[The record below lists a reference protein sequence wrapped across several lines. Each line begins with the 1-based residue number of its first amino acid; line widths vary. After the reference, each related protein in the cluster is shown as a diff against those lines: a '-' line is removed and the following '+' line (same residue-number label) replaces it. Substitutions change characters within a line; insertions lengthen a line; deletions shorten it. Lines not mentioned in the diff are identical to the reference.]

1 MRCEKKILKRF
12 LHSTGVHSKLIAKQR
27 PIQRCEAIRAEHV
40 EDAAR
45 IVSFICSAGVLNK
58 NVVILLEKFGDDILF
73 SETFEPVVFALFS
86 QALPINL
93 AFLINVPRNHFTHAN
108 TKSERAGVLFVVRI

>member
-1 MRCEKKILKRF
+1 MLKTLPR
-12 LHSTGVHSKLIAKQR
+12 IA
-27 PIQRCEAIRAEHV
+27 
-40 EDAAR
+40 
-45 IVSFICSAGVLNK
+45 SFICSAGILNE

-108 TKSERAGVLFVVRI
+108 TESERAGVLFVVRI